1 VLADVRRQLSALE
14 VQDLPP
20 DDLHAAVEAQEA
32 RVRAVLSTELVPK
45 ADSDAEPALLERR
58 LLQDTELG

>member
-1 VLADVRRQLSALE
+1 M
-14 VQDLPP
+14 
-20 DDLHAAVEAQEA
+20 
-32 RVRAVLSTELVPK
+32 RAVLSTELVPK